1 MSAATQPIPSATVTE
16 LPASTAFAATG
27 LPDVPVFMGPC
38 GGSYAV
44 NTPVL
49 FSPGDVTSLQ
59 ALFPN
64 GNAVK
69 ECALAVTQVAQP
81 FVFMRMATATVLTLV
96 TTPVVV
102 KNVSSTFLST
112 LSGTAL
118 DGADVMIK
126 FGTVSGQTGT
136 GPIAYQVSLNG
147 GTTYGSV
154 LALGTATTIVV
165 LGVTVALGSA
175 KVVTATDTI
184 AWQQYP
190 PSSAVL
196 PLTFAGTGTSAITVT
211 GTPLDRYEVAWRVS
225 DDGSA
230 GAGTT
235 IGTLGT
241 VGSIKFQYTLDYNSA
256 SPTWSQPQSL
266 GVNNTFLL
274 LDGPIS
280 QASTGLTLNFGSG
293 NLVTGDIETFN
304 TSSPTYDSA
313 GLVAACAALATVFN
327 TGVLV
332 WTWVRAIGPVPE
344 AVAAGADAIALGWE
358 VTTQP
363 AWLIVDAL
371 GKAGGTQTLTAWS
384 AYLAASYAPFTST
397 HVAVAAGH
405 LRGFDPINGR
415 NNKRSGAAFFMARA
429 MGADGTTIATDWA
442 EFDLGPLPAD
452 VTMID
457 STGAA
462 VEHNANTDPSLQ
474 AMGFLTARTWPGEQG
489 IYPTKASLLGPVN
502 DIQRV
507 PLRRVMNL
515 AKKLERNALR
525 VFTVKNFLQWTSQPG
540 QYQAKSPYRAG
551 DLYEVDALRIEQFIN
566 DLLTKGV
573 LNQGYVSGIQFV
585 LNRTPTSNGG
595 GSYSLRGAMQL
606 ESLIYVDVTNGTAQF
621 VGAVT

>member
-1 MSAATQPIPSATVTE
+1 MSAATQPLPAANVTE

-27 LPDVPVFMGPC
+27 LPDVPVFMGPA

-49 FSPGDVTSLQ
+49 FGAGDITSLQ
-59 ALFPN
+59 AIFLN
-64 GNAVK
+64 GPAVK
-69 ECALAVTQVAQP
+69 ECAIAVTQVAQP
-81 FVFMRMATATVLTLV
+81 FVFMRMTTSTVLTLT

-102 KNVSSTFLST
+102 RNVSSTFLTT

-118 DGADVMIK
+118 DGADVVIK
-126 FGTVSGQTGT
+126 FGTVGGQTGT

-147 GTTYGSV
+147 GATYGSV

-165 LGVTVALGSA
+165 LGVTITLGSA
-175 KVVTATDTI
+175 KVVTAADTI

-211 GTPLDRYEVAWRVS
+211 GTPLDRYEIAWRVV

-241 VGSIKFQYTLDYNSA
+241 VGSIKFQYTLDYGSI
-256 SPTWSQPQSL
+256 SPTWSQTQSL

-313 GLVAACAALATVFN
+313 GLTAACAALATAFN
-327 TGVLV
+327 TGTLV

-344 AVAAGADAIALGWE
+344 AVAAAADAIALGWE
-358 VTTQP
+358 ANTQP
-363 AWLIVDAL
+363 AWLAVDAL
-371 GKAGGTQTLTAWS
+371 GKAGSTQTLTAWS
-384 AYLAASYAPFTST
+384 AWLAAQYAPFTST

-415 NNKRSGAAFFMARA
+415 NNKRSCAAFFMART
-429 MGADGTTIATDWA
+429 MGADGTTLAMDFG
-442 EFDLGPLPAD
+442 EFDLGPLSAD

-474 AMGFLTARTWPGEQG
+474 AMGFLTARTWPGQQG

-502 DIQRV
+502 DIQRI

-515 AKKLERNALR
+515 AKKLERNSLR
-525 VFTVKNFLQWTSQPG
+525 VFTVKDFRQWTSQPG
-540 QYQAKSPYRAG
+540 KFQAKSPYLAG
-551 DLYEVDALRIEQFIN
+551 DIYEPDARRIEQFIN

-573 LNQGYVSGIQFV
+573 LNQGFVSGIQFI
-585 LNRTPTSNGG
+585 LNRTPISNGG
-595 GSYSLRGAMQL
+595 GSYTMKGAMQL
-606 ESLIYVDVTNGTAQF
+606 ESLLYVDVANGTAQY